1 MFQGDTLAQES
12 LVVTGLITQSST
24 TEPLEGIQVVVEGG
38 NSASMTNSNE
48 KGLYFIELMSGTN
61 HQITFR
67 SGKFLS
73 VVAQFDLEG
82 GQLGQ
87 GEFQYDVVL
96 EENRGTEMGRGVDDY
111 FWINA
116 QGQVTGGSLDQRR
129 DAGHKEM
136 TIEEWMVKNPD
147 ENPEVFYQER
157 EIAKKQK
164 QWDEMEAAQQRHLDF
179 QRELQQESKE
189 NSKKVLDEMGDWQD
203 QEDATEVEERSR
215 IQQSWD
221 QEQERLEAYDQS
233 NQRII
238 TESRARLA
246 EMMKEL
252 PEYRVTN
259 SPHLTEEEQRI
270 EQGVR
275 YHGGFSDPS
284 GAFIATYS
292 VRAGD
297 NIDWYRKVVWPT
309 AVYYFLG
316 DNGITREM
324 FEEAVMVP
332 VRD

>member
-1 MFQGDTLAQES
+1 MRWELHQRAI
-12 LVVTGLITQSST
+12 LIFNENFNKNQK
-24 TEPLEGIQVVVEGG
+24 
-38 NSASMTNSNE
+38 SA
-48 KGLYFIELMSGTN
+48 
-61 HQITFR
+61 
-67 SGKFLS
+67 
-73 VVAQFDLEG
+73 
-82 GQLGQ
+82 
-87 GEFQYDVVL
+87 
-96 EENRGTEMGRGVDDY
+96 
-111 FWINA
+111 
-116 QGQVTGGSLDQRR
+116 
-129 DAGHKEM
+129 
-136 TIEEWMVKNPD
+136 
-147 ENPEVFYQER
+147 
-157 EIAKKQK
+157 
-164 QWDEMEAAQQRHLDF
+164 
-179 QRELQQESKE
+179 
-189 NSKKVLDEMGDWQD
+189 KKVLDEMANWQD
-203 QEDATEVEERSR
+203 QEDATEVEEQRR

-292 VRAGD
+292 VRDGD